1 MKLNRSKFFDGCP
14 VLYPF
19 PKLLIDKGLSLSFK
33 LRDLKFKKY
42 LEILKTKRGAKI
54 AEIGCGDGIFL
65 KRVVNS
71 YQVEGWGLDVSTYS
85 IQRAKKQSPMNIK
98 FESGLAENLPY
109 KSNFFDLVMSFDTLE
124 HINRQ
129 SKALTEMARVVKPGG
144 KLLLYTI
151 NKNQKYTWNW
161 LISKISIDIY
171 KNYDHDPK
179 LFLDPKW
186 VVKELTDCGLTVLK
200 VELYDAFFSLLIDEV
215 IMLKVWLM
223 RKLGVFSHYGRVE
236 KILG

>member
-109 KSNFFDLVMSFDTLE
+109 KSNFFDAIMCISVLE
-124 HINRQ
+124 HFRGQEINRAI
-129 SKALTEMARVVKPGG
+129 KEMYRILKPGG
-144 KLLLYTI
+144 YLVIGSPVKNPMTDFIIDHFLSFDPDDIHPSGHKQIIKGIEREVKIEKLIHYFPFTPLNLSLYFVVRI
-151 NKNQKYTWNW
+151 K
-161 LISKISIDIY
+161 
-171 KNYDHDPK
+171 K
-179 LFLDPKW
+179 LK
-186 VVKELTDCGLTVLK
+186 
-200 VELYDAFFSLLIDEV
+200 
-215 IMLKVWLM
+215 
-223 RKLGVFSHYGRVE
+223 
-236 KILG
+236 